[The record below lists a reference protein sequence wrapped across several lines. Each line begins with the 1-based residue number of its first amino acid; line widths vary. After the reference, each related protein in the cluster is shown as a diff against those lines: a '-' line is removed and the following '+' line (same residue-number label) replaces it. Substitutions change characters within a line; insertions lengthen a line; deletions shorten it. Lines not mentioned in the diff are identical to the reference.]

1 MIEHCEQIVGEDPSS
16 LFGGPPQRLDT
27 EEMGSGMKYVF
38 NSSTVFVCIEFVI
51 VIAVLLD

>member
-38 NSSTVFVCIEFVI
+38 NSSAVFVI